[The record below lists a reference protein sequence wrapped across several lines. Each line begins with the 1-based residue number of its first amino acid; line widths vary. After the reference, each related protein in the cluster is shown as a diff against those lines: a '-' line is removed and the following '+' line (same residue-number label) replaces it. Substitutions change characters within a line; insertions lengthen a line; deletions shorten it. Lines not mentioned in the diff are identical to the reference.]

1 MDQQREQ
8 ASQLAHE
15 FIVYQESE
23 QADIDAKNHQ
33 FDALW
38 QSIYD
43 ICQLSH
49 FHILEDLESDE
60 LDEAITWLKETQSLT
75 KKYQETEI
83 YF

>member
-1 MDQQREQ
+1 MTKEEAIQIGHAMYAYE
-8 ASQLAHE
+8 
-15 FIVYQESE
+15 ISE
-23 QADIDAKNHQ
+23 QADIDAKDHQ

-60 LDEAITWLKETQSLT
+60 LDQAITWLKETQSLT

>member
-1 MDQQREQ
+1 MTKEE
-8 ASQLAHE
+8 ATKKAHQMSA
-15 FIVYQESE
+15 YLESE
-23 QADIDAKNHQ
+23 QADEQTHD
-33 FDALW
+33 FDDLW

-60 LDEAITWLKETQSLT
+60 LDQAITWLKETQSLT

>member
-1 MDQQREQ
+1 MTKEEAIQTGHAMYAYE
-8 ASQLAHE
+8 
-15 FIVYQESE
+15 ISE
-23 QADIDAKNHQ
+23 QADLESKN
-33 FDALW
+33 FDDLW

-43 ICQLSH
+43 ICQLSR